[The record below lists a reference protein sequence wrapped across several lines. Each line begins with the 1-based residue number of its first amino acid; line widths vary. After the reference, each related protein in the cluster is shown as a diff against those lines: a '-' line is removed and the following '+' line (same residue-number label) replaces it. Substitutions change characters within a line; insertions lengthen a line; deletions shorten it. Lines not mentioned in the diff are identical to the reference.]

1 MIGVRP
7 RACGGTIGMK
17 SSSTILRAFG
27 ATTLVVAAVGCE
39 RTPVTPTPAVAPAPT
54 AVTSTAVDA
63 AAPTGEPAAAGLPA
77 TAPTVTGADGGFTVR
92 YRTSPDPIE
101 PREPFVIEAEL
112 FADPACTTRL
122 ADPPPATLT
131 FDAAMP
137 HHGHGMNVRP
147 TSTSLGGGR
156 YRITG
161 ILFHMPG
168 RWEMFFDRTVDGVT
182 ERAQKT
188 IEIKDVEPAPAAPR
202 QP

>member
-1 MIGVRP
+1 
-7 RACGGTIGMK
+7 MK
-17 SSSTILRAFG
+17 TSSTILA
-27 ATTLVVAAVGCE
+27 AAALVVAAGGCD
-39 RTPVTPTPAVAPAPT
+39 RRSAPPAPAPA
-54 AVTSTAVDA
+54 AVTSTDGAVP
-63 AAPTGEPAAAGLPA
+63 AAPSAQEGDAIAGLPA
-77 TAPTVTGADGGFTVR
+77 DAPTVTGADGGFTVR
-92 YRTSPDPIE
+92 YRTLPDPIE

-112 FADPACTTRL
+112 FADAACTTRL
-122 ADPPPATLT
+122 ADVPPATLT

-182 ERAQKT
+182 ERAQRT
-188 IEIKDVEPAPAAPR
+188 IEIKDLADAAPPSPR
-202 QP
+202 TP